1 MQTISTAVHLI
12 TGNSAFNKHLHN
24 MGKSDTGACPK
35 CGHDE
40 ETVSHFLGQCPD
52 TAQLKGT
59 FFRDYYLSV
68 SVNEIMDHYHITSI
82 VNYTNYIRRLI
93 EQEDLDHSGVT

>member
-1 MQTISTAVHLI
+1 MPAPSVDMTRR
-12 TGNSAFNKHLHN
+12 
-24 MGKSDTGACPK
+24 
-35 CGHDE
+35 
-40 ETVSHFLGQCPD
+40 QCPTSLD
-52 TAQLKGT
+52 NVQIQLKGT

-93 EQEDLDHSGVT
+93 EQEDLYHSGVM

>member
-1 MQTISTAVHLI
+1 MLSTN
-12 TGNSAFNKHLHN
+12 TYTTWGNLTLVPAPSVD
-24 MGKSDTGACPK
+24 MTRR
-35 CGHDE
+35 
-40 ETVSHFLGQCPD
+40 QCPTSLD
-52 TAQLKGT
+52 NVQIQLKGT